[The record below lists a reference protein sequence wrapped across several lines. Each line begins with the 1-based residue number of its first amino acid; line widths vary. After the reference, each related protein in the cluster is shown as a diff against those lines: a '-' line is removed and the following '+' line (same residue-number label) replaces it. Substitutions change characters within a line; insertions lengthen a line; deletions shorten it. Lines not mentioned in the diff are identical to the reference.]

1 MDYNSIIKE
10 MENNCLDD
18 YESVR
23 NRSCRSMKLCPYY
36 SLCFPEVNN
45 IEDNS
50 ILTLVSSRYKQQMYE
65 SGILK
70 LKDADI
76 NLIEGNRVQYAQ
88 IMSDQCVGCG
98 KCAAE
103 CPADSI
109 GLMDRGSV
117 S

>member
-1 MDYNSIIKE
+1 MAKRVARVNKKRCVACGAC
-10 MENNCLDD
+10 MKVCP
-18 YESVR
+18 
-23 NRSCRSMKLCPYY
+23 RSAIR
-36 SLCFPEVNN
+36 
-45 IEDNS
+45 IA
-50 ILTLVSSRYKQQMYE
+50 
-65 SGILK
+65 SGC
-70 LKDADI
+70 
-76 NLIEGNRVQYAQ
+76 YAQ